1 MDPFLRLRS
10 DWRIDRRYTPIL
22 TRCRTQ
28 SAQCKPA
35 PRQQKGR
42 IFDPSS
48 IANPCGVRCSLLFAK
63 TTNVAGSGGYPRN
76 MLEPVQ
82 IVICRVWKLR
92 KNGSQSWKPNQ
103 HRHRTDSKTHSSKGS
118 EKFATL
124 SLPYHVLGK
133 KEPGPRSPY
142 VFAIV
147 HPRRTSHA
155 GIIFLPAGYGRG
167 HRRRLVAHLL
177 NKPQAEERTVTPCE
191 KGSIFLT
198 VFFVLDFCLD
208 SFSNEWLLIDS
219 YIWMICILMV
229 AQSMLSFRISCRK
242 LCIFLAFLESVSI
255 IYS

>member
-1 MDPFLRLRS
+1 MHNVNLLPVNKRGEFSTPVLS
-10 DWRIDRRYTPIL
+10 RI
-22 TRCRTQ
+22 
-28 SAQCKPA
+28 PA
-35 PRQQKGR
+35 VWDVLCCLQK
-42 IFDPSS
+42 
-48 IANPCGVRCSLLFAK
+48 A
-63 TTNVAGSGGYPRN
+63 TNGAGSGGYPRN

-198 VFFVLDFCLD
+198 VFSFLSVASIHFPTSGCLLTHI
-208 SFSNEWLLIDS
+208 FEW
-219 YIWMICILMV
+219 YAV
-229 AQSMLSFRISCRK
+229 
-242 LCIFLAFLESVSI
+242 
-255 IYS
+255 